1 MVISFSGLDGSGK
14 STQIA
19 MLATWLRAQGT
30 DCRIVETHALTL
42 YSTLG
47 RLIKACSP
55 STGRSLVK
63 EHYNL
68 GHNSSRRRFVGWLR
82 NLFFWVDVLNFSFK
96 IKFLL
101 DRRDRVVLCD
111 RSLVDEAI
119 QLTYLGFCSTRG
131 LLCRLW
137 ACPSVTRGFYLSASP
152 EAAHA
157 RKPEYPMEHFRKKAQ
172 LYGLATK
179 TGNFT
184 PCASSGLAETHASI
198 KAELLGLLKET
209 AS

>member
-1 MVISFSGLDGSGK
+1 MVITFSGLDGSGK

-19 MLATWLRAQGT
+19 MLAASLRAEGI
-30 DCRIVETHALTL
+30 DCRIVETHRLTL
-42 YSTLG
+42 YSIFG

-55 STGRSLVK
+55 STGQALVK
-63 EHYNL
+63 EHYSL
-68 GHNSSRRRFVGWLR
+68 RHNSHRRQFVGWLR
-82 NLFFWVDVLNFSFK
+82 NLSFWAEVLSFSFRVK
-96 IKFLL
+96 LLL

-111 RSLVDEAI
+111 RSLVDEAV
-119 QLTYLGFCSTRG
+119 QLAYLNFCSTRG

-137 ACPSVTRGFYLSASP
+137 ACPSVTRGFYLSVSP

-198 KAELLGLLKET
+198 KAELLALLKET